1 MACRVTRHNDWTNRG
16 QGSTRNDSLSAH
28 HRQLLHL
35 DVCVDEKEPHS
46 GVLEIISR
54 LRFQWKPQAI
64 QRKVSEWMRG
74 IMTNLSWRISMSVFL
89 FPCRLIAT
97 EMGKILSIKF
107 KSDNHISHRNPERVP
122 IESLKDE
129 METLKRHLSLIG
141 STTVFCH
148 NDLLTKNII
157 YDYKEGNHFNEF
169 AGIDYSLYPSPEL
182 QRDWLT
188 AYLESY
194 KHSVGYFLQTA
205 RRDIHELI
213 CVSNFF
219 WGLWAILQ
227 ARDSSIDFN
236 FER

>member
-1 MACRVTRHNDWTNRG
+1 
-16 QGSTRNDSLSAH
+16 
-28 HRQLLHL
+28 
-35 DVCVDEKEPHS
+35 PHS

-74 IMTNLSWRISMSVFL
+74 IMTNLSLSNAGPTKLTPHSKTASITWTGICFVLLL

-107 KSDNHISHRNPERVP
+107 KSDNHAENILYFVIFFGPHSSKLLKEVP

-169 AGIDYSLYPSPEL
+169 AGVKGIDYSLYPSPEL

-194 KHSVGYFLQTA
+194 KHSVGLGAT
-205 RRDIHELI
+205 
-213 CVSNFF
+213 VSNFF